1 MNSET
6 VLSNDAVE
14 QLKYI
19 LGGFNT
25 FGNSIDVYSICIKKS
40 LENKMPELTF

>member
-1 MNSET
+1 MESET

-14 QLKYI
+14 KLKYI

-25 FGNSIDVYSICIKKS
+25 FGNNIDVYSICIKKA
-40 LENKMPELTF
+40 LENKMLEYSF